1 MSLYLPICSVSGYYQ
16 LLFLRFSRA
25 GHQQGNMMAVRSI
38 HGNDH
43 FLQWQST
50 HSFTPC
56 QMPCC
61 LLRRCQAIAI
71 LLSPRALNLLLSCH
85 LKLKGWAGEFSVLL
99 TWPRFPLIF
108 RNARRFSLRARAVT
122 IFDTL
127 RLSAQGFNT
136 NARPC
141 FIPISVVF
149 YCADVAPTELPDY
162 YINDTT
168 RRQ

>member
-1 MSLYLPICSVSGYYQ
+1 MSLYLPICSVSGYCQ

-38 HGNDH
+38 HRNDH
-43 FLQWQST
+43 FRMQWQST

-56 QMPCC
+56 QMPYC

-122 IFDTL
+122 IFDYV
-127 RLSAQGFNT
+127 SAHSVS
-136 NARPC
+136 
-141 FIPISVVF
+141 IPMLVPVSSRSPLYSIV
-149 YCADVAPTELPDY
+149 LM
-162 YINDTT
+162 
-168 RRQ
+168 

>member
-56 QMPCC
+56 QMPYC

-71 LLSPRALNLLLSCH
+71 LPSPRALNLLLFVSLEAEGMGRRILCTPDMASFSTYFQKCQEVFFAGSCGDH
-85 LKLKGWAGEFSVLL
+85 LRHTASQRTAFQYQCSSLFHPDLRCILL
-99 TWPRFPLIF
+99 
-108 RNARRFSLRARAVT
+108 
-122 IFDTL
+122 
-127 RLSAQGFNT
+127 
-136 NARPC
+136 C
-141 FIPISVVF
+141 
-149 YCADVAPTELPDY
+149 
-162 YINDTT
+162 
-168 RRQ
+168 